1 MLLAVAAL
9 SGCAS
14 ESATVS
20 FGYAVNP
27 VKGLPRGM
35 KVITVQAS
43 TAGETTD
50 PKWSDFVTTTIQQM
64 VSDSRARFGTDV
76 RISDRRDTDATF
88 DEADLSAAGMS
99 TRKGGGSGGKILAAQ
114 GTIRCTVNTKIENI
128 KGKHRTISGLS
139 GHGYG
144 GHGWGG
150 GGGSIST
157 EEVETITRNMTVQ
170 ADCRLIDTANNE
182 IWEQLPPK
190 MFQRTDEED
199 SGFFFGSSKTEA
211 DLESS
216 DAIIGSLVQDAVREF
231 LSRIMKIRIE
241 VTETLESSGNENC
254 ITGVKMLRAEMF
266 EEALANFKLAIA
278 EDADDHEAAFG
289 AGIACEA
296 TGRFDEALKYYKLA
310 CVGDDNPKY
319 ARCRD
324 RVKTYG
330 ARAVR

>member
-1 MLLAVAAL
+1 
-9 SGCAS
+9 
-14 ESATVS
+14 
-20 FGYAVNP
+20 
-27 VKGLPRGM
+27 M

-50 PKWSDFVTTTIQQM
+50 AKWADFATTTIQQM

-99 TRKGGGSGGKILAAQ
+99 TAKGGGSGGQILAAQ
-114 GTIRCTVNTKIENI
+114 GTIRCTINTKIDNI
-128 KGKHRTISGLS
+128 VGKQRTISGLS

-150 GGGSIST
+150 GGGSVRT
-157 EEVETITRNMTVQ
+157 EEVDTITRNMTVQ
-170 ADCRLIDTANNE
+170 ADFRLIDTANNE
-182 IWEQLPPK
+182 IWEQLPPT
-190 MFQRTDEED
+190 MYQRTDEED
-199 SGFFFGSSKTEA
+199 SGFLFGSSKTEA

-231 LSRIMKIRIE
+231 LSRVMKIRIE
-241 VTETLESSGNENC
+241 VSETLESSGNENC
-254 ITGVKMLRAEMF
+254 VTGVKMLRAEMF
-266 EEALANFKLAIA
+266 DEALSNFKLAMA
-278 EDADDHEAAFG
+278 ESSDDHEAAFG

-296 TGRFDEALKYYKLA
+296 TGQFDQALKYYKLA
-310 CVGDDNPKY
+310 CAGDEDPKY

-324 RVKTYG
+324 RMKTYG
-330 ARAVR
+330 ARAVK